1 MTLSALQRQALLLAV
16 GLLPALV
23 QAETLDFRQCVELAL
38 AQNPELM
45 ASRSQIAQAEASLRQ
60 AEAGRLPR
68 LNLSL
73 TATHTNDPLS
83 AFGLKLG
90 QARVSAGDFAP
101 ARLNDPK
108 GINNLNTRAELVWP
122 VYTGGQVES
131 AAAQA
136 RALIRAAQSGDA
148 AARQQLIQQVLA
160 AYQGV
165 HTARAYV
172 RVAEQA
178 VAAAEESVRVTQR
191 LHQQGMAVKSDVLS
205 ARVHL
210 EDARVRLAEARNG
223 VAAAL
228 DRLKLLLGK
237 SLDDALDVGPPVM
250 PRLLAG
256 SEQELRRQAIEGQA
270 QIAALRAQMEAAGAA
285 VEAARAGRRPQV
297 SLLLR
302 QDFNDKGMGLDASSQ
317 TVAGMLTWTAFDA
330 GATRAAIDRAEAGR
344 QAIAA
349 RLRQAEDDIAL
360 QVAEARRRA
369 LEAEERLAARELA
382 AEQAEA
388 ANRIVKRRY
397 ENAMATVVELL
408 AAQTQLDRARAEV
421 VAARHDLALR
431 RAELARAVGVLNPDQ
446 I

>member
-1 MTLSALQRQALLLAV
+1 MTLNALRRQAFLLAV

-23 QAETLDFRQCVELAL
+23 LAETLDFRQCVELAL

-45 ASRSQIAQAEASLRQ
+45 ASRSQIAQAEAGLRQ
-60 AEAGRLPR
+60 AEAGKLPR

-73 TATHTNDPLS
+73 TATHTNDPLG

-90 QARVSAGDFAP
+90 QERVSAGDFDP

-165 HTARAYV
+165 HTARAHV

-178 VAAAEESVRVTQR
+178 VTAAEEAVRVSQR

-210 EDARVRLAEARNG
+210 EDARVRLAEAKNG

-237 SLDDALDVGPPVM
+237 SLDDALEVGPPVM

-256 SEQELRRQAIEGQA
+256 SEQDLRRQAIERQA
-270 QIAALRAQMEAAGAA
+270 QIAALRAQMEAAGAQ

-297 SLLLR
+297 SLMLR
-302 QDFNDKGMGLDASSQ
+302 QDFNDKGIGLDASSQ

-330 GATRAAIDRAEAGR
+330 GATRAAIDHAEAGR
-344 QAIAA
+344 QEIAA
-349 RLRQAEDDIAL
+349 RLRQAEDGIAL

-382 AEQAEA
+382 VEQAEEA
-388 ANRIVKRRY
+388 SRIVKRRY

-408 AAQTQLDRARAEV
+408 TAQTQLDRARAEAV
-421 VAARHDLALR
+421 TARHDLALR

>member
-1 MTLSALQRQALLLAV
+1 MTLNALRRQTLLLAV

-23 QAETLDFRQCVELAL
+23 RAETLDFRQCVDLAL
-38 AQNPELM
+38 ANNPELM
-45 ASRSQIAQAEASLRQ
+45 ASRSTIAQAEAGLKQ
-60 AEAGRLPR
+60 AEAGKLPR
-68 LNLSL
+68 LNVSL
-73 TATHTNDPLS
+73 TATHTNDPLG
-83 AFGLKLG
+83 AFGLKLSQERIG
-90 QARVSAGDFAP
+90 AGDFDP
-101 ARLNDPK
+101 TRLNDPK

-172 RVAEQA
+172 RVAEKA
-178 VAAAEESVRVTQR
+178 VAAAEEAVRVTQR

-210 EDARVRLAEARNG
+210 EDARVRLAEAKNG

-228 DRLKLLLGK
+228 DRLKVLLGK
-237 SLDDALDVGPPVM
+237 SLDDALEVGPPVM
-250 PRLLAG
+250 PRLLVG
-256 SEQELRRQAIEGQA
+256 SEQDLRRQAIEGHA
-270 QIAALRAQMEAAGAA
+270 QIAALRAQMEAASAQ

-297 SLLLR
+297 SLMLR
-302 QDFNDKGMGLDASSQ
+302 QDFNDKGIGFNASSQ

-330 GATRAAIDRAEAGR
+330 GATRAAIDRAEAIR
-344 QAIAA
+344 QEIAA
-349 RLRQAEDDIAL
+349 RLRQAEDGIAL
-360 QVAEARRRA
+360 QVAEARRQA
-369 LEAEERLAARELA
+369 LEAEARLAARELA
-382 AEQAEA
+382 VEQAEEA
-388 ANRIVKRRY
+388 SRIVKRRY

-408 AAQTQLDRARAEV
+408 TVQTQLDRARAEV

>member
-1 MTLSALQRQALLLAV
+1 MTLNTLRRQAFLLAV
-16 GLLPALV
+16 GLLPGLV

-45 ASRSQIAQAEASLRQ
+45 ASRSRIAQAEAGLRQ
-60 AEAGRLPR
+60 AEAGKLPR

-73 TATHTNDPLS
+73 TATHTNDPLG

-90 QARVSAGDFAP
+90 QARVSTGDFDP
-101 ARLNDPK
+101 TRLNDPK

-178 VAAAEESVRVTQR
+178 VTAAEEAVRVTQR

-237 SLDDALDVGPPVM
+237 SLDDALEVGPPVM

-256 SEQELRRQAIEGQA
+256 SEQDLRRQAIEGEA
-270 QIAALRAQMEAAGAA
+270 QIAALRAQMEAAGAQ
-285 VEAARAGRRPQV
+285 VEAARAGRRPQL
-297 SLLLR
+297 SLMLR
-302 QDFNDKGMGLDASSQ
+302 QDFNDKGIGLDASSQ

-344 QAIAA
+344 QEIAA
-349 RLRQAEDDIAL
+349 RLRQAEDGIAL

-382 AEQAEA
+382 VEQAEEA
-388 ANRIVKRRY
+388 SRIVKRRY

-408 AAQTQLDRARAEV
+408 TAQTQLDRARAEV

>member
-1 MTLSALQRQALLLAV
+1 MTLYALWRQVLSLAIS
-16 GLLPALV
+16 LLPALAL
-23 QAETLDFRQCVELAL
+23 AETLDFRQCVELAL
-38 AQNPELM
+38 ADNPELM
-45 ASRSQIAQAEASLRQ
+45 VSRSQIAQAEAGLRQ
-60 AEAGRLPR
+60 AEAGKLPR

-73 TATHTNDPLS
+73 TATHTNDPLA

-90 QARVSAGDFAP
+90 QERVSAADFAP

-108 GINNLNTRAELVWP
+108 AINNLNTRAELVWP

-131 AAAQA
+131 AVVQA
-136 RALIRAAQSGDA
+136 RALIRAAQSGDT
-148 AARQQLIQQVLA
+148 AARQQLILQVLA

-178 VAAAEESVRVTQR
+178 LAAAEEAVRVTQR

-210 EDARVRLAEARNG
+210 EDARVRLAEAKNG

-237 SLDDALDVGPPVM
+237 SLDDALEVGPPLM
-250 PRLLAG
+250 PRLLPG
-256 SEQELRRQAIEGQA
+256 SEQDLRRQALEGQA
-270 QIAALRAQMEAAGAA
+270 QIAALRAQMEAAAA
-285 VEAARAGRRPQV
+285 QVAAARAGRRPQL

-302 QDFNDKGMGLDASSQ
+302 QDFNDKGIGLDASSQ
-317 TVAGMLTWTAFDA
+317 TVAGVLNWTAFDA
-330 GATRAAIDRAEAGR
+330 GATRAAVDRAEAAR
-344 QAIAA
+344 QEIAA
-349 RLRQAEDDIAL
+349 RLRQAEDGIAL

-382 AEQAEA
+382 AEQAEEA
-388 ANRIVKRRY
+388 SRIVKRRY

-408 AAQTQLDRARAEV
+408 TAQAELDRSRAEV